1 MRTGVKVSFRIPK
14 KAASILEDIKSQGNT
29 VNFDLDT
36 KENKLSLSAELY
48 DFPVFADDGDWEEID
63 NFTKGV
69 EWYGKYRI

>member
-48 DFPVFADDGDWEEID
+48 DFPVFADDGEWEDIN

-69 EWYGKYRI
+69 V

>member
-48 DFPVFADDGDWEEID
+48 DFPVFADDGEWEDIK

-69 EWYGKYRI
+69 E

>member
-48 DFPVFADDGDWEEID
+48 DFPVFADDGEWEDIN

-69 EWYGKYRI
+69 E